1 MPDLT
6 DWTAYTKTIWQNNI
20 PPSIDDYNLDHMEQG
35 IYENSLR
42 IGDLITLTNE
52 HTQEIGQLQTDL
64 GALADRVTTNEN
76 SINSL
81 SQQVSDIETNK
92 ANKTDVPTNEDFETE
107 LEKKVDKTTYNTFV
121 NTTLPNTYYKKSETY
136 TRSEIDSKLNNKLG
150 KSGDTGT
157 GNYTI
162 TGTLSVGGP
171 IITGYEYFGFDSDN
185 NQGFGNGGYKLY
197 VQSSN
202 PGGRRGDV
210 WIKNA

>member
-6 DWTAYTKTIWQNNI
+6 DWAAYTKTIWQNNI

-52 HTQEIGQLQTDL
+52 HTEEIGQLQNDL

-76 SINSL
+76 SIKTLNS
-81 SQQVSDIETNK
+81 QVADIQKNK
-92 ANKTDVPTNEDFETE
+92 ANKADVPTNEDFETE

-136 TRSEIDSKLNNKLG
+136 TRSEIDAKLNNKLS

-162 TGTLSVGGP
+162 SGTLSVGGEISTAYEN
-171 IITGYEYFGFDSDN
+171 IIFDSDG
-185 NQGFGNGGYKLY
+185 NQGLGAYRLY
-197 VQSSN
+197 VQPNN
-202 PGGRRGDV
+202 PGGKRGDV
-210 WIKNA
+210 WIKNT

>member
-6 DWTAYTKTIWQNNI
+6 DWAAYTKTIWQNNI

-42 IGDLITLTNE
+42 IGDLITLTTE
-52 HTQEIGQLQTDL
+52 HTNELAQLQEDL

-76 SINSL
+76 SIKTLNS
-81 SQQVSDIETNK
+81 QVADIQANK
-92 ANKTDVPTNEDFETE
+92 ANKVDVPTNEDFETE

-136 TRSEIDSKLNNKLG
+136 TRAEIDAKLNNKLS

-162 TGTLSVGGP
+162 SGTLNVGGE
-171 IITGYEYFGFDSDN
+171 IQTAYEDIVFDTDG
-185 NQGFGNGGYKLY
+185 NQGLGSYRLY
-197 VQSSN
+197 VQPNN
-202 PGGRRGDV
+202 PGGKRGDV
-210 WIKNA
+210 WIKNT

>member
-6 DWTAYTKTIWQNNI
+6 DWAAYTKTIWQNNI

-42 IGDLITLTNE
+42 IGDLITLTTE
-52 HTQEIGQLQTDL
+52 HTNELAQLQEDL
-64 GALADRVTTNEN
+64 GALTDRVTTNEN
-76 SINSL
+76 SIKTLNS
-81 SQQVSDIETNK
+81 QVADIQANK
-92 ANKTDVPTNEDFETE
+92 ANKVDVPTNEDFETE

-136 TRSEIDSKLNNKLG
+136 TRSEIDAKLNNKLS

-162 TGTLSVGGP
+162 SGTLNVGGE
-171 IITGYEYFGFDSDN
+171 IQTAYEDIVFDTDG
-185 NQGFGNGGYKLY
+185 NQGLGSYRLY
-197 VQSSN
+197 VQPNN
-202 PGGRRGDV
+202 PGGKRGDV
-210 WIKNA
+210 WIKNT

>member
-1 MPDLT
+1 MPDLS
-6 DWTAYTKTIWQNNI
+6 DWAAYTKTIWQNNI

-52 HTQEIGQLQTDL
+52 HTEEIGQLQNDL

-76 SINSL
+76 SIKTLNS
-81 SQQVSDIETNK
+81 QVADIQKNK
-92 ANKTDVPTNEDFETE
+92 ANKADVPTNEDFETE
-107 LEKKVDKTTYNTFV
+107 LGKKVDKTTYNTFV

-136 TRSEIDSKLNNKLG
+136 TRSEIDAKLNNKLS

-162 TGTLSVGGP
+162 SGTLSVGGEISTAYEN
-171 IITGYEYFGFDSDN
+171 IIFDSDG
-185 NQGFGNGGYKLY
+185 NQGLGAYRLY
-197 VQSSN
+197 VQPNN
-202 PGGRRGDV
+202 PGGKRGDV
-210 WIKNA
+210 WIKNT

>member
-1 MPDLT
+1 MPDLS
-6 DWTAYTKTIWQNNI
+6 DWAAYTKTIWQNNI

-52 HTQEIGQLQTDL
+52 HTEEIGQLQNDL

-76 SINSL
+76 SIKTLNS
-81 SQQVSDIETNK
+81 QVADIQKNK
-92 ANKTDVPTNEDFETE
+92 ANKADVPTNEDFETE

-136 TRSEIDSKLNNKLG
+136 TRSEIDAKLNNKLS

-162 TGTLSVGGP
+162 SGTLSVGGEISTAYEN
-171 IITGYEYFGFDSDN
+171 IIFDSDG
-185 NQGFGNGGYKLY
+185 NQGLGAYRLY
-197 VQSSN
+197 VQPNN
-202 PGGRRGDV
+202 PGGKRGDV
-210 WIKNA
+210 WIKNT